1 MIHNPKFAAVLTLE
15 GDFVST
21 ARAVQAAHRD
31 QQAIISV
38 IRERISA
45 EQQRAESRA
54 AELRTTISDNSRSET
69 VRQLA
74 AGELREL
81 ESSTYGPTQ
90 SEREAFAE
98 VSAKAEQALRD
109 LATTRQALHD
119 ALAAARAE
127 LETIQSE
134 TTGKI
139 ELELM
144 RRWID
149 GQKKEFESL

>member
-1 MIHNPKFAAVLTLE
+1 MIQNPKFAAVLTLE

-21 ARAVQAAHRD
+21 ARAVQAAHRE
-31 QQAIISV
+31 QQAIISA

-74 AGELREL
+74 ASELREL
-81 ESSTYGPTQ
+81 ETAVYAPTLD
-90 SEREAFAE
+90 EKAAFEAVTE
-98 VSAKAEQALRD
+98 GAEQALRD
-109 LATTRQALHD
+109 LNSTKKALHD

-127 LETIQSE
+127 LEQIKAE
-134 TTGKI
+134 TTGKVEI
-139 ELELM
+139 DLM
-144 RRWID
+144 QRYLDSARN
-149 GQKKEFESL
+149 EFLRL

>member
-1 MIHNPKFAAVLTLE
+1 MIQNPKFAAVLTLE

-21 ARAVQAAHRD
+21 ARAIQAAHRE
-31 QQAIISV
+31 QQAIIGAV
-38 IRERISA
+38 KERLAS
-45 EQQRAESRA
+45 EKQRAEDRA
-54 AELRTTISDNSRSET
+54 AELKATIADSNRSET

-90 SEREAFAE
+90 AEKDAFAE
-98 VSAKAEQALRD
+98 TTARAGRALRD
-109 LATTRQALHD
+109 LTTTQRALHD